1 MHFFFFYTLSGYS
14 LLSIQKNISANKIM
28 YCLTL
33 KASNKCH
40 SFYLLYKSQIK
51 ILSLVVTG
59 ELLQLPEM
67 NKGKVSP
74 AETRQRFIQEYK
86 RIIICKFE
94 EQLIEQPENRPF

>member
-1 MHFFFFYTLSGYS
+1 
-14 LLSIQKNISANKIM
+14 M